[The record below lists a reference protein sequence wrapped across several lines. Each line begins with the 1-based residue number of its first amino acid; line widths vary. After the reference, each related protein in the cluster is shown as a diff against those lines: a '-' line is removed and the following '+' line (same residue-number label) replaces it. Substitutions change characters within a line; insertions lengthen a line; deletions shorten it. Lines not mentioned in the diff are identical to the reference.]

1 MVVDSTENKA
11 KLIIKTFLAA
21 QPGKKFTSKQIAE
34 FINNNTLGLGKYS
47 VTNYTV
53 TRWIKSADKRSLLGE
68 VKMQRTSNKNVW
80 EFWI

>member
-1 MVVDSTENKA
+1 MVADSTENKA

-34 FINNNTLGLGKYS
+34 FINSNNLGLGKYS
-47 VTNYTV
+47 ITNYTV
-53 TRWIKSADKRSLLGE
+53 TRMIKSAGPRSLLSGI
-68 VKMQRTSNKNVW
+68 KMERTNRKNVW